1 MEEVRD
7 INSNLT
13 DVDDILR
20 DMKSSGG
27 FTAKK
32 MAVGVD
38 ILEKMCSDGECLRF
52 LSFPACVMAT
62 GLRGVLTELI
72 REKMFD
78 VVVTTTGS
86 LDHDLA
92 RIWEKYYHGSFDLD
106 DKKLHRKQI
115 NRLGN
120 ILIPN
125 ESYGIVLEDRLQ
137 PMFGE
142 IFSEQSEISGF
153 ELVGKLGECLKGEKK
168 REESLTYWAYKNNI
182 PVFIPGF
189 FDGAVGSQLWMFW
202 QTHKDL
208 KINLFLD
215 EQKLSDL
222 VFSSEKT
229 GALMLGGG
237 ISKHHTI
244 WWNQFKDGLDYSVYV
259 TTAAEFDGSLSGARM
274 REAISWGKLKEDAS
288 FVTIDSDA
296 TLALPFMVSALKKR
310 LREVR

>member
-1 MEEVRD
+1 MEEVVD
-7 INSNLT
+7 IDSNLV
-13 DVDDILR
+13 DVDDIIR
-20 DMKSSGG
+20 EMKASGG

-32 MAVGVD
+32 FSLGVD
-38 ILEKMCSDGECLRF
+38 ILERMCSDRECLRF

-62 GLRGVLTELI
+62 GLRGVLRDLVK
-72 REKMFD
+72 EKLFD

-92 RIWEKYYHGSFDLD
+92 RLWKRYYHGSFELD
-106 DKKLHRKQI
+106 DRELHRKQI

-125 ESYGIVLEDRLQ
+125 ESYGMVLEDRLQ
-137 PMFGE
+137 P
-142 IFSEQSEISGF
+142 IFSEVFRERSEISGH
-153 ELVGKLGECLKGEKK
+153 ELVWMIGKHLGK
-168 REESLTYWAYKNNI
+168 EENRGDSLTYWAYRNRI

-202 QTHKDL
+202 QTRRGL
-208 KINLFLD
+208 KVNMFLD

-222 VFSSEKT
+222 VFDAEKT
-229 GALMLGGG
+229 GAFMVGGG

-244 WWNQFKDGLDYSVYV
+244 WWNQFREGLDYSVYV

-274 REAISWGKLKEDAS
+274 REAISWGKLREDATY
-288 FVTIDSDA
+288 VTIDSDA
-296 TLALPFMVSALKKR
+296 TLALPFMVAALKKR
-310 LREVR
+310 LRVK